1 MVQMYFYEPQYPQN
15 ENSLL
20 IRVKSG
26 DPSALVGPVKRE
38 IEEIDS
44 DQPVSSVATME
55 KNIHDSLATR
65 RLIMTLLGFFAG
77 LALLLSS
84 VGLYGVM
91 ALSVAQRMREL
102 GIRLALGAARAHVF
116 KLVLGQGVVLIGS
129 GILIGLVGA
138 AATSRALTAVLYGVG
153 ALNLI
158 AFALAVASL
167 VIVALI
173 ACIIPARRAT
183 LVDPI
188 IALRA
193 E

>member
-1 MVQMYFYEPQYPQN
+1 
-15 ENSLL
+15 
-20 IRVKSG
+20 
-26 DPSALVGPVKRE
+26 
-38 IEEIDS
+38 
-44 DQPVSSVATME
+44 ME
-55 KNIHDSLATR
+55 THIHDSLATR

-116 KLVLGQGVVLIGS
+116 KIVLGQGIVLIGI

-138 AATSRALTAVLYGVG
+138 VGASRALTAVLYGVG
-153 ALNLI
+153 ALNLV
-158 AFALAVASL
+158 AFALAILSL
-167 VIVALI
+167 VVVALI
-173 ACIIPARRAT
+173 ACIVPARRAT